1 MFSEKIKLLSN
12 MLNDRV
18 DDLLL
23 RLPNGCSQFL
33 IHAKGIFYN
42 LLLAF
47 YWYFSLYHMNFPKC
61 IPLKP

>member
-1 MFSEKIKLLSN
+1 
-12 MLNDRV
+12 MLNDRI

>member
-1 MFSEKIKLLSN
+1 

-42 LLLAF
+42 LFTGILLVLF
-47 YWYFSLYHMNFPKC
+47 TIPHEFSQVYSA
-61 IPLKP
+61 